1 MQALSPS
8 LFIHG
13 INRYLPRFGV
23 LLWVIS
29 EAEFSFILLECFD
42 GCFGSHY
49 DNPLNNEQ
57 LVVVLNQRIQNPA
70 KV

>member
-1 MQALSPS
+1 MQALSPFP
-8 LFIHG
+8 FIHG

-29 EAEFSFILLECFD
+29 EAEYSFILLECFN

-70 KV
+70 IV